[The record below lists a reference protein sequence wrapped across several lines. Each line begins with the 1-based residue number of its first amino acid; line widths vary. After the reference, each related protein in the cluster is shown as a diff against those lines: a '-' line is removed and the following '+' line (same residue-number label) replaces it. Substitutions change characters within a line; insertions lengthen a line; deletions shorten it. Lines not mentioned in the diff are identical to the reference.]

1 MRTTIDL
8 TAEAYHLAKAVARE
22 RNASLGTVVS
32 EFILQPVPAAK
43 TGARGQKRRSAAGF
57 PVFSSGKRVTS
68 DDVRAILEE
77 D

>member
-22 RNASLGTVVS
+22 RNASLGSVVS
-32 EFILQPVPAAK
+32 EFILQPAPAAQAGGGGK
-43 TGARGQKRRSAAGF
+43 KRRSAAGF
-57 PVFSSGKRVTS
+57 PIFSSGKRVTS
-68 DDVRAILEE
+68 DDVRALLDE